1 MYECFTVY
9 IHNSIFFSE
18 STYAWLVY
26 ILTFQTN
33 NPMFIKPSIFPF
45 DVSQD
50 TDGIFDTLFLV
61 QHRKNYS
68 ILVVFSQ
75 I

>member
-1 MYECFTVY
+1 M
-9 IHNSIFFSE
+9 
-18 STYAWLVY
+18 
-26 ILTFQTN
+26 FQTN
-33 NPMFIKPSIFPF
+33 NPMFIKPSLFPF